1 MDPTREGSAPSSPPL
16 PWYLHP
22 VLHLVLNCLLMTVS
36 ELLLKRGA
44 TETALIAAPRWL
56 AWSGITSLG
65 SGWVL
70 AGIAVYILAFMNWLH
85 VLRWMPLSKAFPVT
99 SSVHVL
105 ISLGAWIF
113 LRERIG
119 PLRWAGIFLITAG
132 IVFCA
137 RPAAAAE
144 ERL

>member
-1 MDPTREGSAPSSPPL
+1 MDPTREGGASSAPPL

-22 VLHLVLNCLLMTVS
+22 ALHLALNCLLMTVS
-36 ELLLKRGA
+36 ELLLKKGA

-65 SGWVL
+65 SGWAL
-70 AGIAVYILAFMNWLH
+70 TGIAVYILAFLNWLH
-85 VLRWMPLSKAFPVT
+85 VLRWMPLSTAFPVT

-105 ISLGAWIF
+105 IALGAWIF
-113 LRERIG
+113 LGERIG
-119 PLRWAGIFLITAG
+119 LQRWAGILLITAG